1 MARIIQRYHYDR
13 ATQKYYRIPIRSI
26 ITNEMEI
33 HKQHY
38 SDPQPEISRVVVND
52 ELIYAKGKVN
62 FDLNLPEDAAG
73 NIISWKR
80 NGTNVH
86 LTSVLAYYG
95 EGFFENVYF
104 PLTVYGGTTKSPF
117 LGEELTF
124 NNLTSEEAT
133 FDGWWTSKTGGTQI
147 TTVSGSRKS
156 LIHDTDLFDEKDTAI
171 SLPEVT
177 LYAHWTLKS
186 FTVTVHNIS
195 RTGGGQ
201 TSKSS
206 FIYNGKRI
214 NKTSTRIEVP
224 YNTEIIS
231 YVNERFTDPKY
242 VSWGAQYLSSTKK
255 KQLNNGVQSFL
266 GWTLAD
272 PGKWLPDKPGNPDNT
287 GEIKILDS
295 LNITTE
301 DVHLYPAFKTIAI
314 WKKTKFSGLTVGNK
328 YKLYLDENSFT
339 TWDDVISED
348 NPWPDNPFETFTD
361 KKNRKFHVSW
371 DIIYNPYRDTRKYDW
386 KALDFIPYSSTIV
399 CTLTRYRDD

>member
-1 MARIIQRYHYDR
+1 MARIIQRYQYDETR
-13 ATQKYYRIPIRSI
+13 KKYYQKPIRSI
-26 ITNEMEI
+26 LTSEMET
-33 HKQHY
+33 HGQHY

-62 FDLNLPEDAAG
+62 FNLNLPEDGAG
-73 NIISWKR
+73 NTISWKR
-80 NGTNVH
+80 NGTKVH
-86 LTSVLAYYG
+86 LTSVLAYYN

-104 PLTVYGGTTKSPF
+104 PLT

-133 FDGWWTSKTGGTQI
+133 FNGWWTSKTGGTQI
-147 TTVSGSRKS
+147 TTVSGTTKS
-156 LIHDTDLFDEKDTAI
+156 LIHDTDLFDEKDTAT

-177 LYAHWTLKS
+177 LYAHWTLKK

-214 NKTSTRIEVP
+214 NRTSTRIEVP

-242 VSWGAQYLSSTKK
+242 VSWGAQYLSSVKR
-255 KQLNNGVQSFL
+255 KQLNNGAQSFL

-272 PGKWLPDKPGNPDNT
+272 PGKWLPDKPVNPDNT

-295 LNITTE
+295 FNITTG
-301 DVHLYPAFKTIAI
+301 DIHLYPAFKTIAI
-314 WKKTKFSGLTVGNK
+314 WKNTKFSGLTVGNK

-339 TWDDVISED
+339 TWGDVISED
-348 NPWPDNPFETFTD
+348 NPWPDNPFEIFTD
-361 KKNRKFHVSW
+361 KKNRKFCVSW
-371 DIIYNPYRDTRKYDW
+371 DIIYNPYRDTRKRDW
-386 KALDFIPYSSTIV
+386 KALGFIPYSSTIV
-399 CTLTRYRDD
+399 CTLTSYRDD